1 MEILKDLQ
9 GAMGAV
15 SDILQ
20 ANRGSPIQNQLA
32 TVAEGVSMLGWIT
45 VEPKPTGMVTDTLE
59 AAQFYGNR
67 VLKEFKD
74 KYGTHYTSLATD

>member
-32 TVAEGVSMLGWIT
+32 TVSEGVSMLGWIT
-45 VEPKPTGMVTDTLE
+45 VEPKPASAVTDTLE
-59 AAQFYGNR
+59 ATQFYGNR
-67 VLKEFKD
+67 VLKEFRD
-74 KYGTHYTSLATD
+74 KQDTPPHCLCN

>member
-15 SDILQ
+15 SDVLQ
-20 ANRGSPIQNQLA
+20 VNRGSPIQNQLA
-32 TVAEGVSMLGWIT
+32 TVSEGISMLGWIT
-45 VEPKPTGMVTDTLE
+45 VEPKPASSVTDTFE

-74 KYGTHYTSLATD
+74 KYGTPPYQLAVD